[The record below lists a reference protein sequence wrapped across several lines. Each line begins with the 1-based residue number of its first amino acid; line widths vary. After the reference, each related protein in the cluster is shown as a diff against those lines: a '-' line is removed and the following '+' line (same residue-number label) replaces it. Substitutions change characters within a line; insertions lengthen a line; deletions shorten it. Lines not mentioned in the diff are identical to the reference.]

1 MVSLRY
7 LHNCVFCSSKH
18 DSRESGRQSMEDAE
32 RDSVETHYF
41 AGRWQLNSPTAFTI
55 TSVLLVLA
63 TEGKLPLDIF

>member
-1 MVSLRY
+1 
-7 LHNCVFCSSKH
+7 
-18 DSRESGRQSMEDAE
+18 MEDAE